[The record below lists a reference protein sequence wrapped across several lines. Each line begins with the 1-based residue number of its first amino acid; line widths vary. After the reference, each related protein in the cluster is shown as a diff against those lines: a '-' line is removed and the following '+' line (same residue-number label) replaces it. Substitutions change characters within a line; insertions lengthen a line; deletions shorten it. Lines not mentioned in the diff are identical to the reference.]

1 MLKQINLLIAF
12 IGLSVLLSWQTQV
25 TAEPNKTRRGQV
37 EISKSQ
43 PGIDVFKSVIER
55 QASTDYDN
63 LEALLRLLSRESRS
77 QLFGGLKT
85 SAQLRAIDKDYRQKT
100 EDLKAKLEEI
110 GRTNN
115 ININQKI
122 DLVDASFTVQALY
135 LEALLESLQD
145 PWEQLK
151 PENFKRKFRESATQ
165 KKESELTI
173 LSIENDTAILGL
185 SGKNNQEKSLL
196 RLVKENGQWVTGT
209 KEEVNRARI
218 SQNKLNYV
226 YSSFLPSIAEI
237 PFLSDTK
244 LQEVEPEWYKT
255 LPATTAE
262 QKNIK
267 VGDIVIA
274 FLSEGFGDYRVIS
287 LEKGQN
293 GDRVSLID
301 RENKIYQNIPLMLLH
316 KPENFIDRDRQ
327 LEIGDAVF
335 VTRGAATISRLSKI
349 ENFEPSVKYVS
360 FDEVE
365 ENTPRS
371 IIIPLPKTG
380 YLLRKVAYLHDGD
393 TQVGMVLAESE
404 TKVWIDTPNPTL
416 EVIAVPKI
424 DVEPLELPDAN
435 LGARKVWRTTYSS
448 MWQVQIVRVIER
460 GLLYEIQ
467 KKYGNN
473 EYDLLPF
480 DKISLEE
487 PVVEPL

>member
-1 MLKQINLLIAF
+1 MFKQIDLLIAF

-25 TAEPNKTRRGQV
+25 TAVPNKIGQGQI
-37 EISKSQ
+37 EASKSQ
-43 PGIDVFKSVIER
+43 PGIDVFKSVIEQ
-55 QASTDYDN
+55 QANTDYNN

-77 QLFGGLKT
+77 ELFGGLKT
-85 SAQLRAIDKDYRQKT
+85 SAQLRAVDRDYRQET

-110 GRTNN
+110 GRMN
-115 ININQKI
+115 NINQKI
-122 DLVDASFTVQALY
+122 DLVDASFAVQALY
-135 LEALLESLQD
+135 LAALLESLQD

-151 PENFKRKFRESATQ
+151 PENIKRKFRESARQ

-173 LSIENDTAILGL
+173 LSVENDTAILGL
-185 SGKNNQEKSLL
+185 SGKNSQKKSLL
-196 RLVKENGQWVTGT
+196 RLVKENGQWVIGT
-209 KEEVNRARI
+209 EEEVNRARI

-244 LQEVEPEWYKT
+244 LQQVEPEWYKT
-255 LPATTAE
+255 LPAITAE
-262 QKNIK
+262 QKDIK

-274 FLSEGFGDYRVIS
+274 FIYKGFGDYRVIS
-287 LEKGQN
+287 LEKGKN
-293 GDRVSLID
+293 GDRVSLIN

-316 KPENFIDRDRQ
+316 KPEDFIDPDRQ

-335 VTRGAATISRLSKI
+335 VSSGAATISRLSKI

-371 IIIPLPKTG
+371 IILPLPETG
-380 YLLRKVAYLHDGD
+380 YLLRKVVYRHDGN
-393 TQVGMVLAESE
+393 TEVGMVVAESE
-404 TKVWIDTPNPTL
+404 TKVWIDTPSPSL

-424 DVEPLELPDAN
+424 DVKPLELPDAD